1 MRDTKSSGKIL
12 VVDDE
17 PHLLDLLVD
26 VLSEDGYEVDGVATG
41 KPPPFMP
48 RNTTYPGGSPGLR
61 AGRHDRIG
69 PGQGT
74 APDQLRSMSF

>member
-1 MRDTKSSGKIL
+1 MRDTKNSGKIL

-41 KPPPFMP
+41 TAAIHAARQTRLSRGPV
-48 RNTTYPGGSPGLR
+48 GL
-61 AGRHDRIG
+61 
-69 PGQGT
+69 
-74 APDQLRSMSF
+74 